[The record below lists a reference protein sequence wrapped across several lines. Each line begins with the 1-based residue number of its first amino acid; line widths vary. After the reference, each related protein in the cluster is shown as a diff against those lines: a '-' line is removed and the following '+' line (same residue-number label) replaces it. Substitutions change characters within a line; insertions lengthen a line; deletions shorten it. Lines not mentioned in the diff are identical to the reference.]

1 MKQPSV
7 AKETKATPEVSSV
20 RVPMRVT
27 IPTGQY
33 ANIQP
38 EVEGIGRNFEEAQ
51 ADALR
56 KAASFYEVVEAQAG
70 LKLNL
75 PTGPVISNPAD
86 NDRNKIMK
94 CWASGTEVFYD
105 DVAHKYVDAQ
115 GVPYISGSKFAST
128 YEPEFPKEAILP
140 GYAERYGVKEY
151 EVDEMWQGKADMSTT
166 FGTALHQALETFGK
180 HWRTAKACGKDPMD
194 MIHPTLRPAVADFFT
209 EERMNNDAVYEMFIA
224 DPDKHRCGQ
233 LDLVTIVDREKRILD
248 IEDYKTNAELFKVN
262 SPKTLLPPFSHL
274 PNMSAA
280 KYTLQLSFYK
290 AIFEKHGWTVRA
302 LKLHHWT
309 GLSQPGEDAK
319 WEEVVLRPENI
330 EVTAPAPIDLSSIR

>member
-1 MKQPSV
+1 M
-7 AKETKATPEVSSV
+7 
-20 RVPMRVT
+20 
-27 IPTGQY
+27 
-33 ANIQP
+33 
-38 EVEGIGRNFEEAQ
+38 
-51 ADALR
+51 
-56 KAASFYEVVEAQAG
+56 
-70 LKLNL
+70 
-75 PTGPVISNPAD
+75 
-86 NDRNKIMK
+86 
-94 CWASGTEVFYD
+94 
-105 DVAHKYVDAQ
+105 AHKYVDEQ
-115 GVPYISGSKFAST
+115 GVPYLSGSKFAST

-180 HWRTAKACGKDPMD
+180 HWRIAKACGKDPMD
-194 MIHPTLRPAVADFFT
+194 MIHPTLRPAVAQFFT
-209 EERMNNDAVYEMFIA
+209 EERMNADAVYEMFIA
-224 DPDKHRCGQ
+224 DKDKHRCGQ
-233 LDLVTIVDREKRILD
+233 LDLVTIVDREKKILD

-309 GLSQPGEDAK
+309 GLADPGEDAK
-319 WEEVVLRPENI
+319 WDEVVLRPENI
-330 EVTAPAPIDLSSIR
+330 DVTAAAPIDLSTIR